1 MIALPL
7 IPLTKGMI
15 SMKVAQ
21 GRYGIDQRAIR
32 RLITLRKLPSAR
44 NGYTIMIR
52 PKDLEKAMA
61 DDTPRRVAP

>member
-15 SMKVAQ
+15 SMKVAE

-44 NGYTIMIR
+44 DGYTIMIR
-52 PKDLEKAMA
+52 PKDLQKVMA
-61 DDTPRRVAP
+61 DGTKQGATP